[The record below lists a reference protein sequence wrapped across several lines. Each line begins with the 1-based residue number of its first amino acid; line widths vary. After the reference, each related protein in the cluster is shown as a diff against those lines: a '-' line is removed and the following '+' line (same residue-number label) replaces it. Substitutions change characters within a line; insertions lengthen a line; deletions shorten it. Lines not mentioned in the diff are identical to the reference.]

1 MARVDDY
8 ITGVLTGG
16 TIEEM
21 ALSSKHMRIVAG
33 EISKIEDPDVRQ
45 QVTTHFSDIFSKAN
59 PRFDHARFTA
69 AATGAPLASG
79 DARRSRDNVSGGM
92 TRTHFQQ
99 SADMLAGGDTD
110 LGAGEHIERIH
121 SMMNPNFKP
130 DRFRSRAGMG
140 ESVDEAS
147 VEIPMHFSISRNS
160 MKVNRAAEA
169 GGRTAYSKQQT
180 TVGRLPRELG
190 SGSTFADPTSAEW
203 AGRRVKGHTD
213 SDVSAFKRRAKE
225 ESVDEAEIPMNYS
238 FKRKER
244 GPGMVATSSRVE
256 LDARGNKQ
264 NVTRSEIVKPERS
277 TGKSYGLWKSQ
288 PAGSP
293 ERPAGVRPVQPTQ
306 RLTPPGGPNAQTN
319 APKRPSTP
327 SWHSEAPKPYRPTE
341 SLADKARRV
350 VDEYIEDVRAEVR
363 EALSMPSSG
372 TTSTSTGSTTKSSS
386 SPGKVST
393 TVPAASAVSTGST
406 KTKSI

>member
-1 MARVDDY
+1 MERVDNY
-8 ITGVLTGG
+8 IRGILTGE
-16 TIEEM
+16 TIEELT
-21 ALSSKHMRIVAG
+21 LSPKHMRVVAS

-45 QVTTHFSDIFSKAN
+45 QVANHFSTIFSKSD
-59 PRFDHARFTA
+59 PRFDHNKFATA
-69 AATGAPLASG
+69 ASGLGEGADWAP
-79 DARRSRDNVSGGM
+79 
-92 TRTHFQQ
+92 
-99 SADMLAGGDTD
+99 
-110 LGAGEHIERIH
+110 
-121 SMMNPNFKP
+121 KP
-130 DRFRSRAGMG
+130 KSAGMKPQG
-140 ESVDEAS
+140 YYHPKAAPSRPGNRPSPARLADIKKSGSSRPHDSYHPPVESPTTRPQNRDPIPSRVPDGTKYGKPNPWVHHEETEVDEGKVIGWMKFDPKS
-147 VEIPMHFSISRNS
+147 KTGLSFEPHRGKPVKTVTKPGGKGYTVEPDVH
-160 MKVNRAAEA
+160 
-169 GGRTAYSKQQT
+169 SKA
-180 TVGRLPRELG
+180 VLARKDEGI
-190 SGSTFADPTSAEW
+190 
-203 AGRRVKGHTD
+203 
-213 SDVSAFKRRAKE
+213 
-225 ESVDEAEIPMNYS
+225 DEAEIPMNYS

>member
-1 MARVDDY
+1 MGRVDDY

-45 QVTTHFSDIFSKAN
+45 QVTSHFSDIFSKAN
-59 PRFDHARFTA
+59 PRFDADRFTA
-69 AATGAPLASG
+69 AASGSPLAAG

-92 TRTHFQQ
+92 TRKHFQQ
-99 SADMLAGGDTD
+99 SADMLSGGATD
-110 LGAGEHIERIH
+110 MGASDHIERIH
-121 SMMNPNFKP
+121 GMMNPNFKP
-130 DRFRSRAGMG
+130 ERFRSRAGMREG
-140 ESVDEAS
+140 VTEG
-147 VEIPMHFSISRNS
+147 F
-160 MKVNRAAEA
+160 
-169 GGRTAYSKQQT
+169 T
-180 TVGRLPRELG
+180 TCNLCNQWKDSNEVQP
-190 SGSTFADPTSAEW
+190 FADYKGVRKGDRPKVRMACDDCLKSTST
-203 AGRRVKGHTD
+203 K
-213 SDVSAFKRRAKE
+213 K
-225 ESVDEAEIPMNYS
+225 VDEAEIPMNYS

-264 NVTRSEIVKPERS
+264 NVTKSEIVKPERT

-288 PAGSP
+288 PAGTP
-293 ERPAGVRPVQPTQ
+293 ERPAGVRPAQPTQ

>member
-1 MARVDDY
+1 
-8 ITGVLTGG
+8 
-16 TIEEM
+16 
-21 ALSSKHMRIVAG
+21 
-33 EISKIEDPDVRQ
+33 
-45 QVTTHFSDIFSKAN
+45 
-59 PRFDHARFTA
+59 
-69 AATGAPLASG
+69 
-79 DARRSRDNVSGGM
+79 
-92 TRTHFQQ
+92 
-99 SADMLAGGDTD
+99 
-110 LGAGEHIERIH
+110 
-121 SMMNPNFKP
+121 MMNPNFKP
-130 DRFRSRAGMG
+130 ERFRSRAGMREGIEEGFTTCNLCG
-140 ESVDEAS
+140 EWKDSNEVQ
-147 VEIPMHFSISRNS
+147 P
-160 MKVNRAAEA
+160 
-169 GGRTAYSKQQT
+169 
-180 TVGRLPRELG
+180 
-190 SGSTFADPTSAEW
+190 FADYKGVRKGDRPKVKMACDTCLDREQVKKSS
-203 AGRRVKGHTD
+203 GRMREG
-213 SDVSAFKRRAKE
+213 
-225 ESVDEAEIPMNYS
+225 VDEAEIPMNYS

-256 LDARGNKQ
+256 LNAKGARQ
-264 NVTRSEIVKPERS
+264 NVTRSEIIKPAES
-277 TGKSYGLWKSQ
+277 PTGKSYGLYKSQ
-288 PAGSP
+288 PVGVP

-372 TTSTSTGSTTKSSS
+372 TTSTSTGSTAKSTS

>member
-1 MARVDDY
+1 MERVDNY
-8 ITGVLTGG
+8 IRGMLTGE

-45 QVTTHFSDIFSKAN
+45 QVTSHFSRIFSDAN
-59 PRFDHARFTA
+59 PRFDSDRFTA
-69 AATGAPLASG
+69 AAAGMPTTSG
-79 DARRSRDNVSGGM
+79 DRPRYRDSVSGGM
-92 TRTHFQQ
+92 TRKHFQQ
-99 SADMLAGGDTD
+99 SADMLAGGSTD
-110 LGAGEHIERIH
+110 MGASDHIERIH
-121 SMMNPNFKP
+121 GMMNPNFKP
-130 DRFRSRAGMG
+130 ERFRSRAGMREGIEEGFTTCNLCG
-140 ESVDEAS
+140 EWKDSNEVQ
-147 VEIPMHFSISRNS
+147 P
-160 MKVNRAAEA
+160 
-169 GGRTAYSKQQT
+169 
-180 TVGRLPRELG
+180 
-190 SGSTFADPTSAEW
+190 FADYKGVRKGDRPKVKMACDTCLDREQVKKSS
-203 AGRRVKGHTD
+203 GRMREG
-213 SDVSAFKRRAKE
+213 
-225 ESVDEAEIPMNYS
+225 VDEAEIPMNYS

-256 LDARGNKQ
+256 LNAKGARQ
-264 NVTRSEIVKPERS
+264 NVTRSEIIKPAES
-277 TGKSYGLWKSQ
+277 PTGKSYGLYKSQ
-288 PAGSP
+288 PVGVP

>member
-1 MARVDDY
+1 MERVDNY
-8 ITGVLTGG
+8 IRGILTGE

-45 QVTTHFSDIFSKAN
+45 QVTSHFSKIFSDAN
-59 PRFDHARFTA
+59 PRFDNDRFNA
-69 AATGAPLASG
+69 AAAGMPTVAG
-79 DARRSRDNVSGGM
+79 DARRSRDSVSGGM
-92 TRTHFQQ
+92 TRKHFQQ
-99 SADMLAGGDTD
+99 SADMLSGGSTD
-110 LGAGEHIERIH
+110 MGASDHIERIH
-121 SMMNPNFKP
+121 GMMNPNFKP
-130 DRFRSRAGMG
+130 ERFRSRAGMREG
-140 ESVDEAS
+140 VDEG
-147 VEIPMHFSISRNS
+147 VDTHP
-160 MKVNRAAEA
+160 
-169 GGRTAYSKQQT
+169 
-180 TVGRLPRELG
+180 VGMRVRVSHG
-190 SGSTFADPTSAEW
+190 SGVHSNKTGTVANWKEVKLDTRGIPALGGEYHALDGHRRNAE
-203 AGRRVKGHTD
+203 RLVKLDNGEMITMH
-213 SDVSAFKRRAKE
+213 KNRLRN

-256 LDARGNKQ
+256 LNAKGARQ
-264 NVTRSEIVKPERS
+264 NVTRSEIIKPAES
-277 TGKSYGLWKSQ
+277 PTGKSYGLYKSQ
-288 PAGSP
+288 PVGVP